1 MKKVTKACGR
11 HLRIRWSD
19 RTSGPSVHRTIGPD
33 DFGLTLDLHIASQA
47 DAQAQASKRFESFS
61 TMENDNAALAIDG
74 GDLPLGGG
82 LLALVRP
89 ALQLLEP
96 GGVLAV
102 NSLNSSLRDDLPRWC
117 QLQHHEYRER
127 QQTEQGYDRHLIARG
142 SLSLP
147 RGEREAGVRLSAGD
161 SGLLA
166 DDVLKSVPMP
176 AEADPSSG
184 FAPRGA
190 QVEPGGPRYPF
201 SLLDRHH
208 VAPPEVARLYDQAVA
223 AQWNG
228 NTDIPWNKIPRLSE
242 TMEGAIGQVF
252 TFLAE
257 NELSALY
264 LPSKF
269 VSRIHPAYA
278 ETAMFLSTQMAD
290 EARHIDVFLKR
301 ARAGGAG
308 LGVSSATTSQSL
320 LSLLELEDF
329 TEAAFL
335 LSVLGEGTF
344 LDLLTFIEDHA
355 PDDVTAEVVRRARSD
370 EARHVHFGLVH
381 VRHALAHDASL
392 FGRLEAAVRRR
403 ASSLAG
409 AGGVPE
415 PLQDGLTVLAA
426 GNTSSSA
433 IARGHDAFRALLHT
447 MHESRVKRLEH
458 AGFTAE
464 QAQLLSDL
472 HTPNFM

>member
-1 MKKVTKACGR
+1 M
-11 HLRIRWSD
+11 
-19 RTSGPSVHRTIGPD
+19 
-33 DFGLTLDLHIASQA
+33 QN
-47 DAQAQASKRFESFS
+47 E
-61 TMENDNAALAIDG
+61 NAALAIDG

-82 LLALVRP
+82 LLALIRP
-89 ALQLLEP
+89 ALDLLEP

-102 NSLNSSLRDDLPRWC
+102 NSLNSALRDDLPRWC
-117 QLQHHEYRER
+117 QLQHHEYLER
-127 QQTEQGYDRHLIARG
+127 QQTEQGYDRHLVARG
-142 SLSLP
+142 ALSLP
-147 RGEREAGVRLSAGD
+147 NGKREAGITLPQHNGHVSAE
-161 SGLLA
+161 
-166 DDVLKSVPMP
+166 DVLKSIPMP
-176 AEADPSSG
+176 EHADPSSG

-190 QVEPGGPRYPF
+190 RVEPGGPRYPF
-201 SLLDRHH
+201 TLLDRNH
-208 VAPPEVARLYDQAVA
+208 VAPPEVAKLYDQAVA
-223 AQWNG
+223 AQWNA
-228 NTDIPWNKIPRLSE
+228 NSDIPWSKVPNLPD
-242 TMEGAIGQVF
+242 AIESALGQVF

-269 VSRIHPAYA
+269 IARIHPAYA

-301 ARAGGAG
+301 ARAGGGG

-355 PDDVTAEVVRRARSD
+355 PDEVTAEVVRRARSD

-381 VRHALAHDASL
+381 VRHALAHDSKL
-392 FGRLEAAVRRR
+392 YSRLEAAVRRR
-403 ASSLAG
+403 AATLSNVGG
-409 AGGVPE
+409 APE

-426 GNTSSSA
+426 GSTDSKA
-433 IARGHDAFRALLHT
+433 IARGHDAFRELLDT
-447 MHESRVKRLEH
+447 MHDSRVKRLEH

-464 QAQLLSDL
+464 QARVLSDL

>member
-1 MKKVTKACGR
+1 M
-11 HLRIRWSD
+11 
-19 RTSGPSVHRTIGPD
+19 
-33 DFGLTLDLHIASQA
+33 QN
-47 DAQAQASKRFESFS
+47 E
-61 TMENDNAALAIDG
+61 NAALAIDG

-82 LLALVRP
+82 LLALIRP
-89 ALQLLEP
+89 ALDLLEP
-96 GGVLAV
+96 GGILAV
-102 NSLNSSLRDDLPRWC
+102 NSVNEALRDDLPRWC
-117 QLQHHEYRER
+117 QLQHHEYLER
-127 QQTEQGYDRHLIARG
+127 QQTEQGYDRHLVSRG
-142 SLSLP
+142 ALSLP
-147 RGEREAGVRLSAGD
+147 QGRRESGITLPQNEGHISAEE
-161 SGLLA
+161 
-166 DDVLKSVPMP
+166 VLKSIPMP
-176 AEADPSSG
+176 DKADPSSG

-190 QVEPGGPRYPF
+190 RVEPGGPRYPF
-201 SLLDRHH
+201 TLLDRDH
-208 VAPPEVARLYDQAVA
+208 VAPPEVAKLYDQAVS
-223 AQWNG
+223 AQWNAI
-228 NTDIPWNKIPRLSE
+228 TDIPWSKVPKLPD
-242 TMEGAIGQVF
+242 AIERALGQVF

-269 VSRIHPAYA
+269 ISRIHPAYA

-301 ARAGGAG
+301 ARAGGGG

-355 PDDVTAEVVRRARSD
+355 PDEVTAEVVRRARND

-381 VRHALAHDASL
+381 VRHALTHDRTLYS
-392 FGRLEAAVRRR
+392 RLEAAVRRR
-403 ASSLAG
+403 AATLSNVGG
-409 AGGVPE
+409 APE
-415 PLQDGLTVLAA
+415 PLQDGLTILAA
-426 GNTSSSA
+426 GSTDSKSV
-433 IARGHDAFRALLHT
+433 ARGHEAFRELLHT
-447 MHESRVKRLEH
+447 MHDSRVKRLEH

-464 QAQLLSDL
+464 QAQVLSDL

>member
-1 MKKVTKACGR
+1 M
-11 HLRIRWSD
+11 
-19 RTSGPSVHRTIGPD
+19 
-33 DFGLTLDLHIASQA
+33 QY
-47 DAQAQASKRFESFS
+47 E
-61 TMENDNAALAIDG
+61 NAALAIDG

-82 LLALVRP
+82 LLALIRP
-89 ALQLLEP
+89 GLDLLEP
-96 GGVLAV
+96 GGILAV
-102 NSLNSSLRDDLPRWC
+102 NSTNQALRDDLPRWC

-127 QQTEQGYDRHLIARG
+127 QQTEQCYDRHLITRG
-142 SLSLP
+142 ALSFP
-147 RGEREAGVRLSAGD
+147 SGKREAGVTLQQREGNLSAE
-161 SGLLA
+161 
-166 DDVLKSVPMP
+166 DVLQSIPMP
-176 AEADPSSG
+176 EHADPSSG

-190 QVEPGGPRYPF
+190 RVEPGGPRYPF
-201 SLLDRHH
+201 TLLDRDH
-208 VAPPEVARLYDQAVA
+208 VAPPEVARLYDQAVSS
-223 AQWNG
+223 QWNA
-228 NTDIPWNKIPRLSE
+228 NTDIPWDKTPQLPE
-242 TMEGAIGQVF
+242 AMERALGQVF

-269 VSRIHPAYA
+269 ISRIHPAYA

-301 ARAGGAG
+301 ARARGGG

-344 LDLLTFIEDHA
+344 LDLLSFIEDHA
-355 PDDVTAEVVRRARSD
+355 PDEVTAEVVRRARND

-381 VRHALAHDASL
+381 VRHALAHDQTLYA
-392 FGRLEAAVRRR
+392 RLEAAVRKR
-403 ASSLAG
+403 ASTLSNVGG
-409 AGGVPE
+409 APE

-426 GNTSSSA
+426 GGTQPKA
-433 IARGHDAFRALLHT
+433 IARGHEAFRELLLT
-447 MHESRVKRLEH
+447 MHTSRVKRLEH
-458 AGFTAE
+458 AGFTEE
-464 QAQLLSDL
+464 QATKLSDL

>member
-1 MKKVTKACGR
+1 M
-11 HLRIRWSD
+11 
-19 RTSGPSVHRTIGPD
+19 
-33 DFGLTLDLHIASQA
+33 QN
-47 DAQAQASKRFESFS
+47 E
-61 TMENDNAALAIDG
+61 NAALAIDG
-74 GDLPLGGG
+74 GDLALGAG

-89 ALQLLEP
+89 ALDLLEP

-102 NSLNSSLRDDLPRWC
+102 NSVNQALRDDLPRWC

-127 QQTEQGYDRHLIARG
+127 QKTDQGYDRHLIARG
-142 SLSLP
+142 SLSVPL
-147 RGEREAGVRLSAGD
+147 GERESGVTLPQHDGHISAE
-161 SGLLA
+161 
-166 DDVLKSVPMP
+166 DVLKSIPMP
-176 AEADPSSG
+176 EHADPTTG

-190 QVEPGGPRYPF
+190 RVEPGGPRYPF
-201 SLLDRHH
+201 SLLDREH
-208 VAPPEVARLYDQAVA
+208 VAPPEVAKLYDQAIA
-223 AQWNG
+223 AQWNA
-228 NTDIPWNKIPRLSE
+228 NSDIPWNKTPQLPDA
-242 TMEGAIGQVF
+242 MERALGQVF

-269 VSRIHPAYA
+269 ISRIHPSYV

-301 ARAGGAG
+301 ARAGGGG

-344 LDLLTFIEDHA
+344 IDLLSFIEDHA
-355 PDDVTAEVVRRARSD
+355 PDEVTAEVVRRARND
-370 EARHVHFGLVH
+370 EVRHVHFGLVH
-381 VRHALAHDASL
+381 VRHALAHDETL
-392 FGRLEAAVRRR
+392 YGRLEAAVRRR
-403 ASSLAG
+403 AASLSSVGG
-409 AGGVPE
+409 APE
-415 PLQDGLTVLAA
+415 LLQDGLTVLAA
-426 GNTSSSA
+426 GSTDAKA
-433 IARGHDAFRALLHT
+433 IGRGHDAFRELLHT

-464 QAQLLSDL
+464 QAQTLSDL